1 MYNITLTNTIF
12 DSENDNVILF
22 NNKQELKTYWESKE
36 DKITIPNINFIARN
50 IINTE
55 ISIAIPVGLS
65 LLKLL
70 NYNYCIVFNE
80 TETFYFFIEESSQ
93 EDGNLVKLRL
103 KIDAWNTYMY
113 DIKDMQGLATR
124 SHLDRFIKTPDGNY
138 VFNFGANSPLFEREK
153 IQGLSKRPTKKF
165 KLKAQYDT
173 TQNSELNRWL
183 NENVECWKYVFLSSS
198 TTYKYKGYNEA
209 TQGSIQQDKKLI
221 EAKYRNKLNSIDSGM
236 IILVEPVYK
245 TTKNIAFKNK
255 DLSSRYD
262 YSTWYDFDIED
273 FLKENNG
280 YAQVYSIK
288 MSPIA
293 PFRVTD
299 YIINEDYLFD
309 TNGDLV
315 LIDKYNV
322 SGQSPPRSDIG
333 TESEVLVEGIYD
345 FCRPIKFNLIRLGG
359 VALMRFQDID
369 ENIKFSI
376 PQELYK
382 IKFSKNEILSNSN
395 IEPKLYN
402 EDYSNYRLYFGGKE
416 YDLPISKTSNKPN
429 FIYKEVIT
437 PDITK
442 SILIFNPNDEED
454 LLKNYFETIFNEYT
468 TKDFTGLIST
478 LDMSMWFT
486 SNKLDEFLA
495 NNKNSLQ
502 ILNNTQDSR
511 ALQSG
516 LNAIG
521 SLATGITSSLVT
533 GNPIGAV
540 GGITQAITG
549 VGNTLIANGY
559 EKANYDLTLDNMRNS
574 KDSLQNLNSNIL
586 LLASVDE
593 IGLYIEL
600 ESPLE
605 FEFSVVR
612 DNLKMFG
619 YTYNRIADLKSIW
632 KTRRYYNY
640 VEMLIYEIDAEISNQ
655 VKDYIKEIFK
665 NGVRIWHN
673 DNFSKI
679 DYNLN
684 NTERSI
690 YYGS

>member
-80 TETFYFFIEESSQ
+80 TETLYFFIEESFQ

-165 KLKAQYDT
+165 KLQVQYDT
-173 TQNSELNRWL
+173 TQNSALNNWL
-183 NENVECWKYVFLSSS
+183 NENVECWKYYYISAGKNYTYNGYVEGQILSRNQELKTIS
-198 TTYKYKGYNEA
+198 
-209 TQGSIQQDKKLI
+209 
-221 EAKYRNKLNSIDSGM
+221 YRFRNSETNGAM
-236 IILVEPVYK
+236 VVLFCPVYK
-245 TTKNIAFKNK
+245 TNRVIKYENNLVLT
-255 DLSSRYD
+255 R
-262 YSTWYDFDIED
+262 STWYENAIID
-273 FLKENNG
+273 FLKKNQN
-280 YAQVYSIK
+280 YINVFSIK
-288 MSPIA
+288 LSPIA
-293 PFRVTD
+293 PFDVREFTSAD
-299 YIINEDYLFD
+299 YVIENNDLIIKDRY
-309 TNGDLV
+309 
-315 LIDKYNV
+315 
-322 SGQSPPRSDIG
+322 SDI
-333 TESEVLVEGIYD
+333 SADRYDLKNEGGQVIKQGILD
-345 FCRPIKFNLIRLGG
+345 FSRNGNFNSYAFVGDDKTTCF
-359 VALMRFQDID
+359 ALCNNQNISQ
-369 ENIKFSI
+369 NIKMNI
-376 PQELYK
+376 PDEMYK
-382 IKFSKNEILSNSN
+382 IKYFKNEILNNYN

-402 EDYSNYRLYFGGKE
+402 EDYSSYRLYFGGKE
-416 YDLPISKTSNKPN
+416 YDLPVSKTSNKPN
-429 FIYKEVIT
+429 FIYKEILNS
-437 PDITK
+437 DITK

-454 LLKNYFETIFNEYT
+454 LLNTYFETVFNEYT

-478 LDMSMWFT
+478 LDMSLWF
-486 SNKLDEFLA
+486 SSDRLDEYLA
-495 NNKNSLQ
+495 NNKNNLQ
-502 ILNNTQDSR
+502 ILNNVQDSK

-521 SLATGITSSLVT
+521 SIATGVTSSLVT
-533 GNPIGAV
+533 GNPIGVV
-540 GGITQAITG
+540 GGISQSITG
-549 VGNTLIANGY
+549 MGNTLISNGY
-559 EKANYDLTLDNMRNS
+559 EMANYNLTLDNMRNS
-574 KDSLQNLNSNIL
+574 KQELQSLNSNSIL
-586 LLASVDE
+586 MASVDE

-640 VEMLIYEIDAEISNQ
+640 VEMLVYDIDAQISNQ

-665 NGVRIWHN
+665 NGVRVWHS

-684 NTERSI
+684 NTERSV

>member
-1 MYNITLTNTIF
+1 MGYNITLTNTIF

-22 NNKQELKTYWESKE
+22 NNKQELKTYWENKE
-36 DKITIPNINFIARN
+36 DKITIPDINFIARN

-70 NYNYCIVFNE
+70 NYNYCIIFNE
-80 TETFYFFIEESSQ
+80 TETLYFFIEESSQ
-93 EDGNLVKLRL
+93 EDGNLVRLSL

-124 SHLDRFIKTPDGNY
+124 SHLDRFIKTPDGSY

-165 KLKAQYDT
+165 KLQAQYDT
-173 TQNSELNRWL
+173 TPNSELNKWL
-183 NENVECWKYVFLSSS
+183 NENVECWIYYFISAGKI
-198 TTYKYKGYNEA
+198 YNVYSASLENPHLL
-209 TQGSIQQDKKLI
+209 QDKQLDMLMYYNNYNIINGEMVCLVAPIYKSNREIKFKNRIDGNYTNSWTEDGIKDFLQNNDNYANLYSKKLSPLSPFMT
-221 EAKYRNKLNSIDSGM
+221 KQYNSNYYSIDS
-236 IILVEPVYK
+236 
-245 TTKNIAFKNK
+245 
-255 DLSSRYD
+255 
-262 YSTWYDFDIED
+262 
-273 FLKENNG
+273 
-280 YAQVYSIK
+280 
-288 MSPIA
+288 
-293 PFRVTD
+293 
-299 YIINEDYLFD
+299 
-309 TNGDLV
+309 NGDLILNNYLSNPSGIIIEDYICNFDDQFKMYRAHENTSVSDGVVV
-315 LIDKYNV
+315 LLEQNISN
-322 SGQSPPRSDIG
+322 
-333 TESEVLVEGIYD
+333 
-345 FCRPIKFNLIRLGG
+345 
-359 VALMRFQDID
+359 
-369 ENIKFSI
+369 NIKFTI
-376 PQELYK
+376 PDELYK
-382 IKFSKNEILSNSN
+382 IKYSRNEILNNNN

-402 EDYSNYRLYFGGKE
+402 EDYSSYRLYFGGKE
-416 YDLPISKTSNKPN
+416 YDLPVSKTSNKPN
-429 FIYKEVIT
+429 FIYKEILNS
-437 PDITK
+437 DITK
-442 SILIFNPNDEED
+442 SILIFNPNDEAD
-454 LLKNYFETIFNEYT
+454 LLNTYFETVFNEYT

-478 LDMSMWFT
+478 LDMSLWF
-486 SNKLDEFLA
+486 SSDKLDEYLA
-495 NNKNSLQ
+495 NNKNNLQ
-502 ILNNTQDSR
+502 ILNNTQDSK

-516 LNAIG
+516 LNAVG

-540 GGITQAITG
+540 GGISQAITG
-549 VGNTLIANGY
+549 VGNTLISNGY
-559 EKANYDLTLDNMRNS
+559 EMANYNLTLDNMRNS
-574 KDSLQNLNSNIL
+574 KQELQSLNSNSIL
-586 LLASVDE
+586 MASVDE

-619 YTYNRIADLKSIW
+619 YTYNRITDLKSIW

-640 VEMLIYEIDAEISNQ
+640 VEMLIYEIDADISNQ

-679 DYNLN
+679 DYNLI